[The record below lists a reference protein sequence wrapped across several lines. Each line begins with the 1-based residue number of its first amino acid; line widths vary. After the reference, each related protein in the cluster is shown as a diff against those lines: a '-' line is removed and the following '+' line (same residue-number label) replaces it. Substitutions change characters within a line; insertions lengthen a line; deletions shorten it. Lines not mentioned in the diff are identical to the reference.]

1 MTMRLLSFV
10 IWAVV
15 AASAV
20 FWLTR
25 LLSRSD
31 PAPSHTVTASAGASV
46 ASADL
51 SRLLGSTRTASAEA
65 SAEPEPEADAR
76 FKLIGVVA
84 PKSAS
89 PDSGLALIAVDGKPP
104 RPVMLGGVVDGPL
117 VLLAVN
123 HRRAEL
129 GPAGGEATVRLELPA
144 VPEANR
150 SKPAPRPAAPVY
162 TPPPQVPGARQQ
174 TTPPPPQPA
183 VPGRVPGQMGQHV
196 PGQAQGQVPGQMP
209 RPGAT
214 PAPQAQ
220 PVTATPNRPIPAVQR

>member
-1 MTMRLLSFV
+1 MRLLSFV

-25 LLSRSD
+25 LLARSD
-31 PAPSHTVTASAGASV
+31 PAPPHTVTANANAS

-51 SRLLGSTRTASAEA
+51 SRLLGSTRSAA
-65 SAEPEPEADAR
+65 AEPTAEPAVDAR

-84 PKSAS
+84 GKSTR
-89 PDSGLALIAVDGKPP
+89 PDGGLALIAVDGKPP
-104 RPVMLGGVVDGPL
+104 RPVVLGGVVDGPL

-129 GPAGGEATVRLELPA
+129 GPAGGIATVRLELPA

-150 SKPAPRPAAPVY
+150 STRAPGAMLNA
-162 TPPPQVPGARQQ
+162 PPPQNAAPPQNVLPPQNA
-174 TTPPPPQPA
+174 PPPQPA
-183 VPGRVPGQMGQHV
+183 VRQQPLLPQRPQ
-196 PGQAQGQVPGQMP
+196 GQAPD
-209 RPGAT
+209 PGA
-214 PAPQAQ
+214 PPS
-220 PVTATPNRPIPAVQR
+220 PMPNRPAVTR

>member
-1 MTMRLLSFV
+1 MRLLSFV

-25 LLSRSD
+25 LLARSD
-31 PAPSHTVTASAGASV
+31 PAPPHTVTASANASV

-51 SRLLGSTRTASAEA
+51 SRLLGSTRTASAEPT
-65 SAEPEPEADAR
+65 AEPPVDAR

-84 PKSAS
+84 ARSKQ

-104 RPVMLGGVVDGPL
+104 RPVVMGGVVDGEL

-123 HRRAEL
+123 HRRAEI
-129 GPAGGEATVRLELPA
+129 GPAGGVATVRLELPA

-150 SKPAPRPAAPVY
+150 SARGPGAMLNA
-162 TPPPQVPGARQQ
+162 PPPQNVLPPQNV
-174 TTPPPPQPA
+174 PPPQPA
-183 VPGRVPGQMGQHV
+183 VRQQPLLPERPQSQAPGQ
-196 PGQAQGQVPGQMP
+196 
-209 RPGAT
+209 GAPP
-214 PAPQAQ
+214 PAPM
-220 PVTATPNRPIPAVQR
+220 PNRPIPAVTR

>member
-1 MTMRLLSFV
+1 MAVRLLSFV

-31 PAPSHTVTASAGASV
+31 PAPSHTVTANAGAST
-46 ASADL
+46 SADL
-51 SRLLGSTRTASAEA
+51 SRLLGSTRTA
-65 SAEPEPEADAR
+65 AEPSAPEPAVDAR

-84 PKSAS
+84 HKSAA

-104 RPVMLGGVVDGPL
+104 RPVVLGGIVDGPL

-129 GPAGGEATVRLELPA
+129 GPAGGVATVRLELPA

-150 SKPAPRPAAPVY
+150 STRAPGAGGLVN
-162 TPPPQVPGARQQ
+162 PPPQNV
-174 TTPPPPQPA
+174 PPPPQPA
-183 VPGRVPGQMGQHV
+183 MPRPVQGQMSGQ
-196 PGQAQGQVPGQMP
+196 GPGQMP
-209 RPGAT
+209 PQTA
-214 PAPQAQ
+214 PAPM
-220 PVTATPNRPIPAVQR
+220 PNRPIPAVTR

>member
-1 MTMRLLSFV
+1 MAMRLLSFV

-25 LLSRSD
+25 LLSRSV

-51 SRLLGSTRTASAEA
+51 SRVLGSTRTAA
-65 SAEPEPEADAR
+65 AEPTPEPAADAR

-84 PKSAS
+84 PKSKQ
-89 PDSGLALIAVDGKPP
+89 PDSGLALIAVDDKPP
-104 RPVMLGGVVDGPL
+104 RPVTLGGVVDGQL

-144 VPEANR
+144 VPEPNR
-150 SKPAPRPAAPVY
+150 STRAAGMPPIPMPPQNVAPPRPAAPPAVQPPAAAQ
-162 TPPPQVPGARQQ
+162 TPRQSPAQVPGR
-174 TTPPPPQPA
+174 
-183 VPGRVPGQMGQHV
+183 
-196 PGQAQGQVPGQMP
+196 AQGQAAPP
-209 RPGAT
+209 PAPT
-214 PAPQAQ
+214 PAPA
-220 PVTATPNRPIPAVQR
+220 PNRPLPAVAR

>member
-1 MTMRLLSFV
+1 MAMRLLSFV

-31 PAPSHTVTASAGASV
+31 PAPSHTVTANAGASV

-65 SAEPEPEADAR
+65 SEPEPEADAR

-84 PKSAS
+84 PNSAAA
-89 PDSGLALIAVDGKPP
+89 DSGLALIAVDGKPP
-104 RPVMLGGVVDGPL
+104 RPVLLGGVVDGPL

-144 VPEANR
+144 VPEADR
-150 SKPAPRPAAPVY
+150 SRPAARPAAPVY
-162 TPPPQVPGARQQ
+162 TPPARGARQQ
-174 TTPPPPQPA
+174 TAPPPQPA
-183 VPGRVPGQMGQHV
+183 VPGQIPGQI
-196 PGQAQGQVPGQMP
+196 PSQAPGQVPGQLP

-220 PVTATPNRPIPAVQR
+220 APGTVTTPAPMPNRPIPAVQR

>member
-1 MTMRLLSFV
+1 MAMRLLSFV
-10 IWAVV
+10 IWALV

-31 PAPSHTVTASAGASV
+31 PAPSHTVIASAGASV

-51 SRLLGSTRTASAEA
+51 SRLLGSTRVAAAEA
-65 SAEPEPEADAR
+65 APEPAVDAR

-84 PKSAS
+84 PKAQQ
-89 PDSGLALIAVDGKPP
+89 PDSGLALIAVDGKPA
-104 RPVMLGGVVDGPL
+104 RPVVLGGVVDGPL

-129 GPAGGEATVRLELPA
+129 GPAGGAATVRLELPA

-150 SKPAPRPAAPVY
+150 STRAPGMPAIPLPSQSV
-162 TPPPQVPGARQQ
+162 
-174 TTPPPPQPA
+174 PPPQPA
-183 VPGRVPGQMGQHV
+183 VQPRPAPGQ
-196 PGQAQGQVPGQMP
+196 PGQVPGQMAP
-209 RPGAT
+209 PPT
-214 PAPQAQ
+214 PM
-220 PVTATPNRPIPAVQR
+220 PNRPSVIR

>member
-1 MTMRLLSFV
+1 LSFV

-31 PAPSHTVTASAGASV
+31 PAPPQTVTASAGASV
-46 ASADL
+46 AAADM
-51 SRLLGSTRTASAEA
+51 SRLLGSTRTASVEA
-65 SAEPEPEADAR
+65 SAQPEPEADAR

-89 PDSGLALIAVDGKPP
+89 PDSGLALIAVDGKPA
-104 RPVMLGGVVDGPL
+104 RPVLLGDVVDGPL

-129 GPAGGEATVRLELPA
+129 GPAGGEVTVRLELPA
-144 VPEANR
+144 VPEPNQ
-150 SKPAPRPAAPVY
+150 SKPAPRPVAPVY
-162 TPPPQVPGARQQ
+162 TPPPPAARPQV
-174 TTPPPPQPA
+174 PPPQPA
-183 VPGRVPGQMGQHV
+183 VPGRVQGQTGQQV
-196 PGQAQGQVPGQMP
+196 PGQVPGQMP
-209 RPGAT
+209 RPGTT
-214 PAPQAQ
+214 PAPQAPQ
-220 PVTATPNRPIPAVQR
+220 PGIVTPAPMPNRPIPAVQR